1 MSTLK
6 KKVKSVMVT
15 LKKNNKL
22 TKDVEKAILSA
33 RSTSELDLVVS
44 INTVYYCLANRALYY
59 HNGLSP
65 T

>member
-6 KKVKSVMVT
+6 KKVKTVMVT

-44 INTVYYCLANRALYY
+44 INTVYYCLANRAL
-59 HNGLSP
+59 
-65 T
+65 